1 MHLSKE
7 KSKKLIMIA
16 ALGMLSSCAYFKS
29 HPDDLKNFEQAI
41 DSEAE
46 IAIKI
51 TGEAPV
57 KSGKNGKK

>member
-1 MHLSKE
+1 MQITKE

-29 HPDDLKNFEQAI
+29 HPDDLKSFEKAVEE
-41 DSEAE
+41 EAE

-51 TGEAPV
+51 TGDLPV